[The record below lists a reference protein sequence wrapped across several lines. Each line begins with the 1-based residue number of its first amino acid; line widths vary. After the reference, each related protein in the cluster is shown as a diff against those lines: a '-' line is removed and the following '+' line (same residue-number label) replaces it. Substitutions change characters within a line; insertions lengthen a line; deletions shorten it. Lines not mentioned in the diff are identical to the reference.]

1 MKQGA
6 VEGVR
11 AFNRFYTGIIGVL
24 DRYILNSAFSLPEA
38 RVLFELYHQEG
49 ILAGGI
55 ITLLG
60 IDKGYLSRI
69 LDQFL
74 RNKLIVRRRSAR
86 DGRAMPISLTAK
98 GQKEFEALN
107 RASDAQIRDILI
119 ALPEGDVDRLL
130 QHMDEIKKIL
140 SKAQSEGPNESKPE

>member
-1 MKQGA
+1 MKQET

-24 DRYILNSAFSLPEA
+24 DRYILHSAFSLPEA
-38 RVLFELYHQEG
+38 RVLFEIYHREG
-49 ILAGGI
+49 ILAGEI
-55 ITLLG
+55 IAVLD

-86 DGRAMPISLTAK
+86 DGRSMPISLTVK
-98 GQKEFEALN
+98 GRNEFEALN
-107 RASDAQIRDILI
+107 RASDAQIKDILV
-119 ALPEGDVDRLL
+119 ALPEGDDIRLL
-130 QHMDEIKKIL
+130 LHMDEIKKIL
-140 SKAQSEGPNESKPE
+140 SKARPEGPNESKSE

>member
-24 DRYILNSAFSLPEA
+24 DRYLLNSAFSLPEA
-38 RVLFELYHQEG
+38 RVLFELYHREG
-49 ILAGGI
+49 ILAGEI

-69 LDQFL
+69 LDQLL

-86 DGRAMPISLTAK
+86 DRRSMPISLTAK
-98 GQKEFEALN
+98 GRKEFEALN
-107 RASDAQIRDILI
+107 LASDAQIANILV

-140 SKAQSEGPNESKPE
+140 SKGQPEGTNESKPE